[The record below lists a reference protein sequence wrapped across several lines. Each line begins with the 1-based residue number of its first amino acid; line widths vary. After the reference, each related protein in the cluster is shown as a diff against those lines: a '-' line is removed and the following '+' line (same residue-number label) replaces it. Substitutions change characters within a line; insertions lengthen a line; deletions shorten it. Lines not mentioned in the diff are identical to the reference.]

1 MVRGRGGE
9 TRIEHMIFSNLIN
22 DLIGLILIAIMAF
35 FLMFDTILIY
45 IIRHRKP
52 LLKNQYFDFHRRHG
66 FHKVTFYKIMA
77 AIAISHLLII
87 NQAGSGGLAVPITAH
102 GIYVIKLLIDF
113 LKNKQEN
120 HIRA

>member
-1 MVRGRGGE
+1 
-9 TRIEHMIFSNLIN
+9 MIDSRNLWYI
-22 DLIGLILIAIMAF
+22 IRLILIAIMTV

-66 FHKVTFYKIMA
+66 FLKVTFYKIIA